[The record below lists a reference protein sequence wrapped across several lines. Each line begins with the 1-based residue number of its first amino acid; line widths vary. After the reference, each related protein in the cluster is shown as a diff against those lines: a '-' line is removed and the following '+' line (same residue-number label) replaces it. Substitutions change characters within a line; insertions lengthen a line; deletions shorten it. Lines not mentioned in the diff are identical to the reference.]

1 MKTVVVAFGRMNP
14 PTVGHKKLVDKLK
27 SIALQKHGSPFL
39 YLSHSQDK
47 KKNPLSYEQKLKYAR
62 KAFGSVVTKSVAK
75 TLLQVMKELEG
86 KGFTDAI
93 IIAGSDRL
101 AEFQSLLDKYNGK
114 DFNMTS
120 VKVVSAGER
129 DPDADGVEGMSA
141 SKLRGLA
148 QQGDL
153 KTFISG
159 VPLSATDGKRLFND
173 IRSGMDIK
181 EEQEIEEHLLFEGIN
196 DPGIFKAVFLAGGP
210 GSGKSFIV
218 NKTAL
223 QSLGFKIVNSDDIF
237 EKLLKNA
244 GMASTPDNIF
254 SNRGQEIRDTSKLLS
269 SKKMNIYLNGR
280 LGLVIDGTGKN
291 YEKIAHQKQQLETL
305 GYDTFMIFVNTN
317 IETAIQRNKKRERIL
332 PDSVVHRMWNE
343 VQDNMG
349 KFQHLFKNQFLIVDN
364 SEQANWKSEIQH
376 AYKRMMSFVKNPV
389 QNHLAKQWINSYQ
402 NRSKIKEEQ
411 EMNEVDFVELEEAT
425 RVLTLQQRQKRRLT
439 MKRLGPRIARLRKIK
454 LQRVAQ
460 KPALIKRARKAA
472 IMLLKKRVAGEQGQ
486 NYSSLSPSQKIQI
499 DRMVEKK
506 LPMVEKIAKR
516 LLPKIMKKE
525 LERIRSLRSGGSN
538 DN

>member
-129 DPDADGVEGMSA
+129 DPDAEGVEGMSA

-153 KTFISG
+153 KAFISG

-173 IRSGMDIK
+173 IRSGMD
-181 EEQEIEEHLLFEGIN
+181 
-196 DPGIFKAVFLAGGP
+196 
-210 GSGKSFIV
+210 
-218 NKTAL
+218 
-223 QSLGFKIVNSDDIF
+223 
-237 EKLLKNA
+237 
-244 GMASTPDNIF
+244 
-254 SNRGQEIRDTSKLLS
+254 
-269 SKKMNIYLNGR
+269 
-280 LGLVIDGTGKN
+280 
-291 YEKIAHQKQQLETL
+291 
-305 GYDTFMIFVNTN
+305 
-317 IETAIQRNKKRERIL
+317 
-332 PDSVVHRMWNE
+332 
-343 VQDNMG
+343 
-349 KFQHLFKNQFLIVDN
+349 
-364 SEQANWKSEIQH
+364 
-376 AYKRMMSFVKNPV
+376 
-389 QNHLAKQWINSYQ
+389 
-402 NRSKIKEEQ
+402 IKEEQ

-506 LPMVEKIAKR
+506 LPLVDKLAKR

-525 LERIRSLRSGGSN
+525 LERIKSLRSGGSN